1 MPSEDRDT
9 TAPQPAPEQTLG
21 SVEPPSTPALGV
33 DWGSNID
40 PGPGPDP
47 RVIPRDARAAGRSM
61 AV

>member
-1 MPSEDRDT
+1 MTPEESDLTKKDDKADPVN
-9 TAPQPAPEQTLG
+9 APN
-21 SVEPPSTPALGV
+21 LGV

-47 RVIPRDARAAGRSM
+47 RAIKPRRDQDGRHM